1 MARSKLGLT
10 AKERAFCDEY
20 VKTYNAGQAYMAVY
34 DCKLNTALS
43 DGYKMLKRPAIINY
57 IKELQQA
64 LTERYVDA
72 AAIILNEL
80 MEDIV
85 YRDADNNHSPTW
97 LKSVDLVQKQ
107 LGLQKLKA
115 DIQQEHT
122 IINVNI
128 DET

>member
-10 AKERAFCDEY
+10 AKEMAFCNEY

-97 LKSVDLVQKQ
+97 LKSADLAQKQ

-115 DIQQEHT
+115 DVQQEHV

>member
-10 AKERAFCDEY
+10 AKERAFCEEY

-43 DGYKMLKRPAIINY
+43 DGYKMLKRPAIIEY

-64 LTERYVDA
+64 LVERYADA
-72 AAIILNEL
+72 ASIILNEL
-80 MEDIV
+80 IEDIV
-85 YRDADNNHSPTW
+85 YRDADGKHSQTW
-97 LKSVDLVQKQ
+97 LKSVDLAQKQ

-115 DIQQEHT
+115 DIQAENT
-122 IINVNI
+122 VINVHI
-128 DET
+128 QE

>member
-34 DCKLNTALS
+34 DCKKNTALS
-43 DGYKMLKRPAIINY
+43 DGYKMLKRPAIIEY

-85 YRDADNNHSPTW
+85 YRDADNNHSQTW
-97 LKSVDLVQKQ
+97 LKSADLAQKQ

-115 DIQQEHT
+115 DVQSENT
-122 IINVNI
+122 IINVRI
-128 DET
+128 EE

>member
-34 DCKLNTALS
+34 DCKKNTALS

-80 MEDIV
+80 MQDII
-85 YRDADNNHSPTW
+85 YRDEDGNHSSTW
-97 LKSVDLVQKQ
+97 LRSVDLAQKQ

-115 DIQQEHT
+115 DIQAENT
-122 IINVNI
+122 VINVHI
-128 DET
+128 EE

>member
-10 AKERAFCDEY
+10 AKERAFCEEY
-20 VKTYNAGQAYMAVY
+20 VKTYNAGQAYMAIY

-64 LTERYVDA
+64 LVERYADA
-72 AAIILNEL
+72 ASIILNQL
-80 MEDIV
+80 MEDITF
-85 YRDADNNHSPTW
+85 RDADNNHSPTW

-115 DIQQEHT
+115 DIQQEHV

>member
-10 AKERAFCDEY
+10 AKEIAFCNEY
-20 VKTYNAGQAYMAVY
+20 VKSYNAGQAYMAVY
-34 DCKLNTALS
+34 DCKKNTALS

-64 LTERYVDA
+64 LVERYVDA
-72 AAIILNEL
+72 SAIILEQL
-80 MEDIV
+80 MQDIV
-85 YRDADNNHSPTW
+85 YRDEAGNHSSTW
-97 LKSVDLVQKQ
+97 LKSVDLAQKQ

-115 DIQQEHT
+115 DIQAEHT

-128 DET
+128 EE

>member
-1 MARSKLGLT
+1 MALKGELT
-10 AKERAFCDEY
+10 AKERAFCEEY
-20 VKTYNAGQAYMAVY
+20 VKSYNAYQAYMSVY
-34 DCKLNTALS
+34 NCKPDTAKSAGWKLL
-43 DGYKMLKRPAIINY
+43 YRPAIVEY

-64 LTERYVDA
+64 LVDRYADA
-72 AAIILNEL
+72 ASIILNEL

-115 DIQQEHT
+115 DIQADHT

-128 DET
+128 EE

>member
-10 AKERAFCDEY
+10 AKERAFCNEY
-20 VKTYNAGQAYMAVY
+20 VKTYNAGQAYMEIY
-34 DCKLNTALS
+34 DCKLNTAKS
-43 DGYKMLKRPAIINY
+43 DGYKMLKRPEIINY

-72 AAIILNEL
+72 ASIILNEL

-85 YRDADNNHSPTW
+85 YKDADGNHSQTW
-97 LKSVDLVQKQ
+97 LKSADLAQKQ

-115 DIQQEHT
+115 DIQAENT
-122 IINVNI
+122 VINVHI
-128 DET
+128 QE

>member
-1 MARSKLGLT
+1 MALKGELT
-10 AKERAFCDEY
+10 AKERAFCEEY
-20 VKTYNAGQAYMAVY
+20 VKSYNAYQAYLEVY
-34 DCKLNTALS
+34 NCKPDTAKSAGWKLL
-43 DGYKMLKRPAIINY
+43 YRPAIIEY
-57 IKELQQA
+57 IKKLQQA
-64 LTERYVDA
+64 LVERYADA
-72 AAIILNEL
+72 ASIILNEL

-115 DIQQEHT
+115 DIQQEHV